1 MMEDPKGLGSELGLG
16 KSSGNFESIPPNWLS
31 EFPVAASAV
40 VELDKGDSAWCPGW
54 ELSISSRESTFECP
68 SETFIPPIDPTKL
81 PHKAQPR
88 FVPVS
93 NPDLKLESI
102 PKILHQLITS
112 LPLGNVLGNFIS
124 SRRALEGHNQ
134 GTGC

>member
-1 MMEDPKGLGSELGLG
+1 MMEDPKGLGSELGWG
-16 KSSGNFESIPPNWLS
+16 KSSEKFESIPPNWLS
-31 EFPVAASAV
+31 EFPVPASAV
-40 VELDKGDSAWCPGW
+40 VELDKGDSAWRPGW

-68 SETFIPPIDPTKL
+68 IDPTKL
-81 PHKAQPR
+81 PHKAQPL

-112 LPLGNVLGNFIS
+112 LPLGNVLGNCIS